1 MRAIA
6 VGINQSIELNP
17 INQLVSSQQ
26 YVFSRKEHSGVVD
39 GVMVITK
46 LKFIALKGLSGI
58 V

>member
-1 MRAIA
+1 M
-6 VGINQSIELNP
+6 GINQSIELNP